1 MRRTFLKTVLTG
13 LLLLTATIGPVQKA
27 EAVIPLAIIE
37 VIKAGIKKVI
47 KAVDLQIQRQQNKII
62 WLQNAQK
69 ELENAM
75 SKLKLKEISEWTEKQ
90 RQQYDQY
97 FQELWKIKN
106 AISTWGR
113 VKEIIQR
120 QLQLVEEYKRAWG
133 LLKSDRR
140 FTAQEIDYM
149 YRVYSGLLDESLKN
163 VEQLA
168 LVVNAFRTQMSDGQ
182 RLEFISAIA
191 TKLEKNLTVIRK
203 FSDHNFRLS
212 LERAKSAKEAEQIR
226 RIYGINP

>member
-1 MRRTFLKTVLTG
+1 MRKTVIKTALTS
-13 LLLLTATIGPVQKA
+13 LLLLVATVGPVRKA
-27 EAVIPLAIIE
+27 EAVVPLAIIE

-69 ELENAM
+69 ELENVM

-106 AISTWGR
+106 TISTWNR

-120 QLQLVEEYKRAWG
+120 QLQLVEEYKRAWN

-140 FTAQEIDYM
+140 FTPQEIEYM

-168 LVVNAFRTQMSDGQ
+168 MVVNSFRTQMTDGQ
-182 RLEFISAIA
+182 RLEFISSIA
-191 TKLEKNLTVIRK
+191 TKLDKNLTVLRS
-203 FSDHNFRLS
+203 FSAHNFRLS
-212 LERAKSAKEAEQIR
+212 LTRAKSEQEAAQIR
-226 RIYGINP
+226 KLYGINP

>member
-1 MRRTFLKTVLTG
+1 MRTKSLKIALTVVLMVSI
-13 LLLLTATIGPVQKA
+13 TIGPVKKA
-27 EAVIPLAIIE
+27 EAVLPLAIIE

-47 KAVDLQIQRQQNKII
+47 KAVDLQIQRQQNKVI

-69 ELENAM
+69 ELENVM

-90 RQQYDQY
+90 RAQYDSY

-106 AISTWGR
+106 SIATWNR
-113 VKEIIQR
+113 VKQIIKR
-120 QLQLVEEYKRAWG
+120 QLDLVEEYKRAWN

-140 FTAQEIDYM
+140 FTAQEIEYM
-149 YRVYSGLLDESLKN
+149 YRVYNGLLDESLKN
-163 VEQLA
+163 IEQLA
-168 LVVNAFRTQMSDGQ
+168 MVVNAFRTQMTDGQ

-191 TKLEKNLTVIRK
+191 AKLDKNVAVLRS

-212 LERAKSAKEAEQIR
+212 LARAKSSQEAEQIR
-226 RIYGINP
+226 KIYGLNP

>member
-1 MRRTFLKTVLTG
+1 MKRTFLKTALTG
-13 LLLLTATIGPVQKA
+13 ILILMATVGPVQKA

-69 ELENAM
+69 ELENVM

-90 RQQYDQY
+90 RKQYDQY

-106 AISTWGR
+106 AISTWTR
-113 VKEIIQR
+113 VKDVIQR
-120 QLQLVEEYKRAWG
+120 QLQLVEEYKRAWN

-140 FTAQEIDYM
+140 FTPQEIDYM

-163 VEQLA
+163 IEQLA
-168 LVVNAFRTQMSDGQ
+168 MVVNAFRTQMSDGQ
-182 RLEFISAIA
+182 RLEFISTISA
-191 TKLEKNLTVIRK
+191 KLEKNVATLRS

-212 LERAKSAKEAEQIR
+212 LTRAKSAQEAEQVR
-226 RIYGINP
+226 RLYGLTP